1 MRWEGGR
8 GLPIPNVPTS
18 LTSLSHPPLVLTAT
32 TAPWLDHAG
41 LTALIYS
48 GDHDMAVP
56 HTGSEAWTSQL
67 GNTLGVETPWAP
79 WHTGDHQVGCWLIG
93 RLFRCWVGLAVGW
106 GGAGELGWLGL
117 AACLSAS
124 RMDAKAQLAT
134 QLSSANCQ
142 LLLLL
147 RCRWRAMRCTTVAW
161 SMQRSGVQAI
171 WCLKASPPSRWPWSA
186 VS

>member
-1 MRWEGGR
+1 
-8 GLPIPNVPTS
+8 
-18 LTSLSHPPLVLTAT
+18 
-32 TAPWLDHAG
+32 
-41 LTALIYS
+41 
-48 GDHDMAVP
+48 MAVP

-93 RLFRCWVGLAVGW
+93 WLFRCWVGLAVGW

-142 LLLLL
+142 LPTASCCCSFAAGGGLCGALPWPGLCNDQG
-147 RCRWRAMRCTTVAW
+147 CRPYGA
-161 SMQRSGVQAI
+161 
-171 WCLKASPPSRWPWSA
+171 
-186 VS
+186 